1 MSRDATYSR
10 IIEPEEFNRINTD
23 QHLYIR
29 ASDRVIKKLVAER
42 NPREVVEFG
51 CGPARFLRTLEDIE
65 GINLTG
71 VDHDQDYIE
80 FAEIIEVK
88 PTTLLVVGDVETYRH
103 PRKIDVV
110 VTQGAHHH
118 FSKPPIYLEN
128 VVNQLS
134 EGGVYILSDE
144 FLPEYKSE
152 DERRVRAV
160 IWYSHIIANALEKN
174 NIPALALAFEEVKTL
189 LDELNTTID
198 ETRIKTPQQ
207 MKLVFASVKE
217 ISEKARAKK
226 IRDAEKLAER
236 FLAKLEKIYNWREN
250 DDQTLNLSRG
260 DYKICERVLLEEI
273 EPYGLEVERKKS
285 IGPIK
290 SIGAMSVY
298 VLRRRE

>member
-10 IIEPEEFNRINTD
+10 IIGPEEFNRINTD

-29 ASDRVIKKLVAER
+29 ASDQVIKRFTEER
-42 NPREVVEFG
+42 SPREVVEFG
-51 CGPARFLRTLEDIE
+51 CGPARILPVLEEIE
-65 GINLTG
+65 GIILTG
-71 VDHDQDYIE
+71 VDHDQDYIK
-80 FAEIIEVK
+80 FAKTRVK
-88 PTTLLVVGDVETYRH
+88 PTTSLVVADVETYKH
-103 PRKIDVV
+103 PRKIDVAI
-110 VTQGAHHH
+110 TQGAHHH
-118 FSKPPIYLEN
+118 FSKPPTYLEN
-128 VVNQLS
+128 IVSQLS
-134 EGGVYILSDE
+134 DNGVYILSDE

-160 IWYSHIIANALEKN
+160 IWYSHIIANAIGKK

-207 MKLVFASVKE
+207 MKLVFESVEE
-217 ISEKARAKK
+217 ISEKTKAKNIK
-226 IRDAEKLAER
+226 DAEVLAER

-250 DDQTLNLSRG
+250 DDPMLNLSRG

-298 VLRRRE
+298 VLRKKN